1 MRRDL
6 AALTDRP
13 HDLVVIGGGIHGAA
27 VAWDAAQRGLS
38 VALVEAADFGSGASW
53 NSLKTVHGGL
63 RHLQRADLA
72 GLRESAR
79 ERTALLRIAPRL
91 VRPLPFLVPT
101 YAGQPP
107 SRLALFAGLRLSDL
121 LTLGRNRGLPAG
133 QGVPDGRMLSSREM
147 IDRVPALDSAGLTGG
162 AEWTDAQVASTE
174 RLLLAIL
181 HAANDAGAALAN
193 YAEVTRL
200 ERADGRVT
208 GVAVRDVLGGDTLSV
223 RGRLVVNAAGP
234 ALDQVLSLAGLARSP
249 VPMLHAANLV
259 LDRAVVATHA
269 VGARAGG
276 RFLFLVPW
284 QGRSIVGT
292 TYAAGGVPPAA
303 AEFLSEVRRAFP
315 WAGLREGDVALV
327 HRGRVPGTGG
337 ARGLRTRSRVIDH
350 EQEDGLA
357 GLLSVLSAK
366 YTTARAMAERAVDVA
381 VRRLGHR
388 AAPCR
393 TSSTLLPHATALAGT
408 LGEQGRRAAREEAA
422 VHLED
427 AVLRRLDLATAGRPP
442 QAVVDEVA
450 AAMAG
455 ELGWGVGRL
464 RHERDRLAAALLA
477 VEAR

>member
-1 MRRDL
+1 LKRDL
-6 AALTDRP
+6 AALTDRH

-38 VALVEAADFGSGASW
+38 VALVEAADFGSGTSW

-79 ERTALLRIAPRL
+79 ERAALLRIAPRL

-107 SRLALFAGLRLSDL
+107 SRAALFAGLRLSDL
-121 LTLGRNRGLPAG
+121 LTLGRNVGLPPG
-133 QGVPDGRMLSSREM
+133 QGVPNGRLLSAREVLA
-147 IDRVPALDSAGLTGG
+147 RVPVLDSAGLTGG

-174 RLLLAIL
+174 RLLLAFL
-181 HAANDAGAALAN
+181 LAAADAGAALAN

-208 GVAVRDVLGGDTLSV
+208 GVAVRDALRGDTLAV

-234 ALDQVLSLAGLARSP
+234 AIEGVLSLAGLPRTP

-269 VGARAGG
+269 VGARTGG

-292 TYAAGGVPPAA
+292 TYAAGAVPPVAT
-303 AEFLSEVRRAFP
+303 EFLDEVRRAYP
-315 WAGLREGDVALV
+315 WAGLQEGDVALV
-327 HRGRVPGTGG
+327 HRGRVPGSGG
-337 ARGLRTRSRVIDH
+337 ARGLRTRSRLIDH

-366 YTTARAMAERAVDVA
+366 YTTARAMAERAVDAA
-381 VRRLGHR
+381 VRRLAR
-388 AAPCR
+388 PAAPCR
-393 TSSTLLPHATALAGT
+393 TSFTPLLHAGPLHGT
-408 LGEQGRRAAREEAA
+408 LQEQARRAAGEEAA

-427 AVLRRLDLATAGRPP
+427 AVFRRLDLATAGRPP
-442 QAVVDEVA
+442 QAIVDEVA

-455 ELGWGVGRL
+455 ELGWDAGRL
-464 RHERDRLAAALLA
+464 RYERDRLAAALQA